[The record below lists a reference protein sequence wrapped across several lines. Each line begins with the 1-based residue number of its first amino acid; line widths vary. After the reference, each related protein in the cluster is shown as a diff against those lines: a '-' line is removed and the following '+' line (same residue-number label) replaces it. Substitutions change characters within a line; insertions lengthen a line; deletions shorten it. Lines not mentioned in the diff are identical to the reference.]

1 MLKIIVDSREKW
13 TQPGSTDRHI
23 SDWFLKHGI
32 EYEVRKLEVGDY
44 MIEGK
49 PEIVV
54 DRKKSLDELATNLMN
69 RSDSARFWREVR
81 RAHEQHVKLVILCEC
96 GGQIKSINDVPK
108 WRSQYSPVTGRR
120 LINEMIR
127 LEMSYGVLWQFCD
140 KRSTARRI
148 VELLSVTD
156 GNAGTGKT
164 ASVRSHG
171 GGTVKAVKGFEKG
184 KTNKWVKLK
193 CGRKFRCGRR

>member
-1 MLKIIVDSREKW
+1 MKILCDSREKW
-13 TQPGSTDRHI
+13 TQSGSTDTHI
-23 SDWFLKHGI
+23 PDYFKKHGI
-32 EYEVRKLEVGDY
+32 EYEVVKLDVADY

-49 PEIVV
+49 PDIVV

-108 WRSQYSPVTGRR
+108 WRSQYSQVTGRR

-127 LEMSYGVLWQFCD
+127 LELSYGVLWRFCD
-140 KRSTARRI
+140 KRSTGRLIAEI
-148 VELLSVTD
+148 LSGAD

-184 KTNKWVKLK
+184 KKHKWEKLK
-193 CGRKFRCGRR
+193 CGRNFRSGRR